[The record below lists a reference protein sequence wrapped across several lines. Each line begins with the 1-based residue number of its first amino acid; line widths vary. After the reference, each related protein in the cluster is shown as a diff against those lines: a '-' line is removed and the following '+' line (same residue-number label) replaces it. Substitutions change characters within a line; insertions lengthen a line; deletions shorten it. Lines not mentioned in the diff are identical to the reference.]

1 MKDIPKEVVAVV
13 ALLQHEGFEA
23 HLVGG
28 CVRDTLMGRAPKDW
42 DVTTNARPED
52 IVRIFP
58 NTFYENDYGTVGI
71 VNEET
76 EDPTL
81 KVIEATPYR
90 LDGTY
95 SDKRHPDT
103 ITFAK
108 TLTEDLKRRDF
119 TMNAIAFDPI
129 SGHFTDPFGGAE
141 DIEKEL
147 IKTVGEARER
157 FSEDALRIMRA
168 VRFAAELGF
177 DLENQTV
184 SAIRLLADSLKDI
197 ANERIR
203 DEFTKLIMSPRPR
216 AGVEMLYEL
225 GLLKYVVSELEEGI
239 NVKQNQAHSYA
250 VFEHIVRTLQAAAD
264 KQGSLEVRLAAL
276 FHDIGKPAT
285 KAYDDK
291 KDDWSFH
298 GHDMVGAKIA
308 KHRLR
313 ELRFSGE
320 VIEKVVKLVRWH
332 MFFSDT
338 ELITHSAVRRLIR
351 NVGPENVQD
360 LLLLRV
366 CDRIGTGSPKE
377 QPYRLRKYKSMI
389 EEVLRDPISVSML
402 AIKGQDVMETL
413 GERPGPRIGWMLNAL
428 LELVLDDPQRNTREW
443 LSDKARELATLP
455 DEKLKALG
463 EAGKEKREELEAQ
476 NIKEIRSKYHVE

>member
-1 MKDIPKEVVAVV
+1 MQNIPKEAVAVA

-28 CVRDTLMGRAPKDW
+28 CVRDTLMGRIPKDW

-90 LDGTY
+90 VDGTY

-103 ITFAK
+103 VTFAK
-108 TLTEDLKRRDF
+108 TLAEDLKRRDF

-129 SGHFTDPFGGAE
+129 SGIFTDPFGGAE

-147 IKTVGEARER
+147 IKTVGDAKER

-168 VRFAAELGF
+168 VRFTAELGF

-184 SAIRLLADSLKDI
+184 SAVRALADSLKDI

-216 AGVEMLYEL
+216 AGIEMLYEL
-225 GLLKYVVSELEEGI
+225 GLLKYVVAEVEEGI
-239 NVKQNQAHSYA
+239 NVKQNQAHSYG

-264 KQGSLEVRLAAL
+264 KHGSLEVRLAAL

-338 ELITHSAVRRLIR
+338 EQITHSAVRRLIR

-366 CDRIGTGSPKE
+366 CDRIGTGRPKE

-402 AIKGQDVMETL
+402 SVKGQDIMEEL
-413 GERPGPRIGWMLNAL
+413 QEKPGPRIGWILNAL
-428 LELVLDDPQRNTREW
+428 LESVLDDPKRNTREW
-443 LSDKARELATLP
+443 LLDKARELAQLP
-455 DEKLKALG
+455 DAELKTLG
-463 EAGKEKREELEAQ
+463 EAGKDKREELEAQ